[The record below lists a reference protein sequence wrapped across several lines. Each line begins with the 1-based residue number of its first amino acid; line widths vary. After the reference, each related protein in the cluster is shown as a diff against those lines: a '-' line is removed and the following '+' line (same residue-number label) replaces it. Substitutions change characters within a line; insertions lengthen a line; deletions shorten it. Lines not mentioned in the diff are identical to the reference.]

1 MFRQERE
8 NHGYWLQ
15 GMYVY
20 DALCCSLKGVFGSS
34 AKYPAQPYPIGK
46 DQQEKNKEIK
56 EENERLA
63 AELYMRNMVRAGK
76 NWKK

>member
-1 MFRQERE
+1 
-8 NHGYWLQ
+8 
-15 GMYVY
+15 MYVY
-20 DALCCSLKGVFGSS
+20 DALCCALKSAFGSS
-34 AKYPAQPYPIGK
+34 AKYPVQPYPIGE
-46 DQQEKNKEIK
+46 DQHEKNKEIK